1 MSTGRI
7 LALDGRPRGEH
18 RVLDGLL
25 IAAEWG
31 EGPETNVA
39 WQMVAVEGKWDGH
52 WMGSFKLDGAMFDQM
67 VQGFESSPIDTVVD
81 YEHASV
87 FGDSQ
92 APAAGWIKALERRAV
107 EQQQTLWA
115 RIAWTSRAADYIR
128 ASEYRYLSP
137 TIVFNSRDRKSGKM
151 SGARLMSV
159 ALTNVPF
166 LHELPEVRLNS
177 LRAAL
182 TQHQEEDPMNPE
194 QFKALCVALQLDPEK
209 TTVAEVM
216 TALTH
221 AQADRE
227 ALFGT
232 LTGCREA
239 LGVAEDG
246 DVVLAARAAKV
257 AATATPPDELAALRV
272 QVQTLQAQQAQR
284 TAAEI
289 VAACQR
295 QGKVQ
300 ADATENHKA
309 CMTWAQRDPAGFSAY
324 MATVPA
330 GSVSPVVGPLSLV
343 GVAGRTTAGEDGD
356 PEVAALAAKYRA
368 SLGLTDDDVK
378 AATAAGGKFTL

>member
-7 LALDGRPRGEH
+7 LAMDGRPRGEH

-25 IAAEWG
+25 IAAAEWG
-31 EGPETNVA
+31 EGPETNMA

-107 EQQQTLWA
+107 DQQQTLWA
-115 RIAWTSRAADYIR
+115 RIAWTQRAADYIR

-151 SGARLMSV
+151 AGARLMSV

-182 TQHQEEDPMNPE
+182 THHQEDDPMNPE
-194 QFKALCVALQLDPEK
+194 QFKALCVALKLDPEK
-209 TTVAEVM
+209 ATAEQVM
-216 TALTH
+216 
-221 AQADRE
+221 E
-227 ALFGT
+227 ALAARD
-232 LTGCREA
+232 LTDAIIASVREA
-239 LGVAEDG
+239 LGVEPDG
-246 DVVLAARAAKV
+246 DIVVAARAAKV
-257 AATATPPDELAALRV
+257 AATAAPPDEMAALRV

-289 VAACQR
+289 VSACQR

-330 GSVSPVVGPLSLV
+330 GSVSPVVGPLALV
-343 GVAGRTTAGEDGD
+343 GASGRTTAGEDGD
-356 PEVAALAAKYRA
+356 PEVAALGAKYRA

-378 AATAAGGKFTL
+378 AAKASGGKFNL